1 MLVKL
6 YKNGDKDKE
15 VLASTEQVSELLA
28 KGYTKEPVKSST
40 KKMEPKI
47 EPAKE
52 EVPQMEEDS
61 SKKRSYVKKSTSD
74 STGK

>member
-15 VLASTEQVSELLA
+15 VFAGMAQMNELLA
-28 KGYTKEPVKSST
+28 MGYTKEPVKSAP
-40 KKMEPKI
+40 KKMEPKL
-47 EPAKE
+47 EPVKE
-52 EVPQMEEDS
+52 EAPKVEEDS
-61 SKKRSYVKKSTSD
+61 SKKRSYVKKTTSD

>member
-15 VLASTEQVSELLA
+15 VLASAGQVNELLA
-28 KGYTKEPVKSST
+28 KGYTKEPVKSAP

>member
-6 YKNGDKDKE
+6 YKNGDKNKE

-28 KGYTKEPVKSST
+28 MGYTKRPGDSSP
-40 KKMEPKI
+40 KKMETKI

-52 EVPQMEEDS
+52 EVPQMEGDS